1 MISAGKHYSPR
12 SRYHQ
17 VRVRVL
23 SYRWGSCYPHS
34 KTASRST
41 SRGCFLFQL
50 PSLHRAGL
58 PRKNRGAGL
67 ARIRIWGGRQGRSY
81 HNCETCAIKR
91 KGQGGDNKAAP
102 INVIP
107 HSNMRRFFVNQTP
120 RFRGKIACN
129 RFCRAG
135 WYSLT

>member
-41 SRGCFLFQL
+41 FRGCFLFQL
-50 PSLHRAGL
+50 PFLHRAGL

-67 ARIRIWGGRQGRSY
+67 AHIRIWGGRQGRSY
-81 HNCETCAIKR
+81 HKCDTRDIAGTINTGNKTAPVKLLPCNDSAAIKR
-91 KGQGGDNKAAP
+91 SSLCSDDSMTADL
-102 INVIP
+102 IP
-107 HSNMRRFFVNQTP
+107 R
-120 RFRGKIACN
+120 IC
-129 RFCRAG
+129 C
-135 WYSLT
+135 YSCH